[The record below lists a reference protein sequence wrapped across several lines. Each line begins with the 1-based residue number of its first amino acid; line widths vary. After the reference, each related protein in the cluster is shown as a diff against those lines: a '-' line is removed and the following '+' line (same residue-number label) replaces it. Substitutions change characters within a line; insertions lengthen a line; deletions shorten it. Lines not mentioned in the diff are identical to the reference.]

1 MFSSRILGIVVDSFW
16 DILLPG
22 LTMTLPLTAI
32 SFAIALAIATFT
44 ALVQYADVR
53 ILKEAAR
60 FYIWA
65 VRGTPLLVQL
75 FVVFYGLPSVGIVL
89 PPFPAAVIVF
99 SINEGAYCAEI
110 IRAALESVP
119 AGQMEAGRCLGLRYM
134 QTIRYI
140 MMPQA
145 LRTAFPS
152 LFNSLIAMVK
162 DTSLAANITV
172 AEMFMATQ
180 RIVARTYEPLVL
192 YIEVGLIYLMF
203 CTVLTWLQ
211 RRGEARLSRGG
222 RN

>member
-152 LFNSLIAMVK
+152 LSNSLIAMVK

-211 RRGEARLSRGG
+211 RRGEARLGRGG